1 MEIKTK
7 KSDIIW
13 NYLGAFLV
21 ISSQIIWLPFL
32 LHYLSNELLGVWYI
46 FVSIGG
52 LVTLFDFG
60 FSSQFSRGV
69 SYAWSGVTELKKEGI
84 SLVRKES
91 LPNINLIKSII
102 KACKMIYFFLASIA
116 TLIMCTGGSLYLYNI
131 VPRSLHNEILLAWL
145 VYIIAV
151 FFNLYIGY
159 YVAVLQGIGDIKK
172 MNQAKVIARVVML
185 FGGIVA
191 LIMQWGLLGL
201 AVSYLLSG
209 FIQRILCKYFVSFQ
223 VLKNSNVEY
232 ENYVYKPFE
241 IVKILWHNAWRDG
254 LVTISQYITGQASV
268 LLCGAFLT
276 LSDTGIYSVSLQIIN
291 AIVQIARS
299 MSSSYMPAVRS
310 MFANNNL
317 LSATTVI
324 SKSVVSYYIITLL
337 SVVVFI
343 CLGIPIIQYIK
354 PNFLIDGCVFVVLSI
369 HLILIDRHRL
379 SAAFISSLN
388 ELPYTSAFIVSS
400 FLGIFFAW
408 MMMSFFNLGIWGLI
422 LAPLTIQCL
431 YNNWKWPLYLNKYL
445 NTSEY
450 TILNN
455 GVVWI
460 RLTFIKYIRR

>member
-7 KSDIIW
+7 KSDVVW
-13 NYLGAFLV
+13 NYLGVFFV

-32 LHYLSNELLGVWYI
+32 LHYLSNELLGIWYI

-69 SYAWSGVTELKKEGI
+69 SYAWSGATELKKEGL

-91 LPNINLIKSII
+91 LPNINLINSII
-102 KACKMIYFFLASIA
+102 KACRMIYFFLASIA

-131 VPRSLHNEILLAWL
+131 VPKSLHNEILLAWL

-172 MNQAKVIARVVML
+172 MNQAKVIARAIML
-185 FGGIVA
+185 LGGIAA

-201 AVSYLLSG
+201 AISYLLSG
-209 FIQRILCKYFVSFQ
+209 FIQRIMCKYFVSFR
-223 VLKNSNVEY
+223 VRENKNTEY

-241 IVKILWHNAWRDG
+241 IVKILWYNAWRDG

-291 AIVQIARS
+291 AIVQIARG

-310 MFANNNL
+310 MFANDNL
-317 LSATTVI
+317 LSATKVV
-324 SKSVVSYYIITLL
+324 SKSVFSYYIITSL
-337 SVVVFI
+337 SIVVFI

-354 PNFLIDGCVFVVLSI
+354 PNFMIDRCVFILLSV
-369 HLILIDRHRL
+369 HLILLDRHRL

-388 ELPYTSAFIVSS
+388 KLPYTSAFIVSS
-400 FLGIFFAW
+400 FLGIIFAW
-408 MMMSFFNLGIWGLI
+408 MTMFFWDLGIWGLI

-431 YNNWKWPLYLNKYL
+431 YNNWKWPLYLNEYL

-450 TILNN
+450 IILSN
-455 GVVWI
+455 GITWI
-460 RLTFIKYIRR
+460 RLALLKYICR